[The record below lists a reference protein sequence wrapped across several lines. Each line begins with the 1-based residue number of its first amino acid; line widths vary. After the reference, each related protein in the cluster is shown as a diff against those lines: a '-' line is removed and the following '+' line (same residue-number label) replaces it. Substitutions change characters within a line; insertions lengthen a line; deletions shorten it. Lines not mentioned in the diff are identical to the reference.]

1 MLSLNMGI
9 IASMIGAGGLGY
21 DVLTSLR
28 RLDIGGGL
36 EAGVAIVVLAI
47 ALDRLS
53 QAFVNRPPPE
63 RRQAALPFVKRHPYL
78 LAALAVAIGTGLLG
92 LVEPALQHY
101 PAAAQITTGTFWESL
116 VEAINVNFFDQ
127 QIGRAHV

>member
-1 MLSLNMGI
+1 MLSLNMVI

-53 QAFVNRPPPE
+53 QAFVNRPLPE
-63 RRQAALPFVKRHPYL
+63 RGAAERSFVKRHPYM
-78 LAALAVAIGTGLLG
+78 LAALAVMAVTGLLG
-92 LVEPALQHY
+92 LAAPALQSY
-101 PAAAQITTGTFWESL
+101 PPAAQFTTGTFRAGL
-116 VEAINVNFFDQ
+116 VQ
-127 QIGRAHV
+127 GIGRAWRGERGCPY